1 MCLLVFFLFVDPHFK
16 LHCLHEGRSAC
27 VPAKKRFVV
36 TTERSD
42 CRHRQFLRKFRL
54 FRLEAF
60 SAQVPL
66 RWVNFGGTLVTSC
79 PFCAR
84 LSRSAKNSLRLAVL
98 PRTVCGYRYSALSAF
113 RVVAVPSAPTTS
125 SSIAIA
131 GGLSPHK

>member
-60 SAQVPL
+60 SAQV
-66 RWVNFGGTLVTSC
+66 W
-79 PFCAR
+79 
-84 LSRSAKNSLRLAVL
+84 
-98 PRTVCGYRYSALSAF
+98 LSASEVHDDV
-113 RVVAVPSAPTTS
+113 REVLKINVVCERDSYRSTLWHILGCLLKSSAQKSATLPQ
-125 SSIAIA
+125 
-131 GGLSPHK
+131 L